1 MELYL
6 RTPCLSC
13 VKLLFLS
20 VIAGVLPGVVGCIS
34 RICLLVVGYRQVQ
47 LSGSVVASQL
57 SYLNKVMVSHLQFV
71 LSVGPATFT
80 AGTEGWGQELLHAL
94 CHVLCA
100 KTFYFGSFT
109 PTTKMPN
116 LNGIEKGVSDRCNLT
131 YNHVNVYYIYRNWI
145 YVNAQC
151 TVEDSQNCTHMYS
164 SLYTVFRSSVQ

>member
-1 MELYL
+1 M
-6 RTPCLSC
+6 
-13 VKLLFLS
+13 
-20 VIAGVLPGVVGCIS
+20 PGVVGCIS

-71 LSVGPATFT
+71 LSVDPATFT

-116 LNGIEKGVSDRCNLT
+116 LNGIEKGVSDRLILHT
-131 YNHVNVYYIYRNWI
+131 IMLMSI
-145 YVNAQC
+145 ISTETGFMSMPSAQWKTLRTAHTC
-151 TVEDSQNCTHMYS
+151 TAHFTQCLDQVS
-164 SLYTVFRSSVQ
+164 SK